1 MTALLVALGAAAGAP
16 ARWWLDQHVRRRAG
30 DEFPWGTL
38 LINVVGSLVLGV
50 VLGATAG
57 GSTAQVVALV
67 GTGFCGG
74 FTTFSS
80 FGFETVRLAEDGA
93 FVEAT
98 LNVVVGVAVGLAAA
112 AAGWALGS
120 GLAG

>member
-16 ARWWLDQHVRRRAG
+16 LRWWLDQHVRRRAG
-30 DEFPWGTL
+30 DRFPWGTL
-38 LINVVGSLVLGV
+38 LINVVGSLVLGA

-57 GSTAQVVALV
+57 RADTWLVALV

-80 FGFETVRLAEDGA
+80 FGFETFRLAEDGA
-93 FVEAT
+93 YVAST
-98 LNVVVGVAVGLAAA
+98 LNVVLSVGAGLLAAA
-112 AAGWALGS
+112 VGWAVGS